1 MEKVMFFAIAFAML
15 AILLSKLVRRRDA
28 MYIYLLTMNIVGI
41 IIRSVVYTNN
51 LDNNVV
57 LLGVTYFISIILP
70 LIIVF
75 LEIKGIFLPELFTVS
90 KAKMYLKLGQ
100 NNRARR
106 ALLKYMEKHPSNYYT
121 HKLLADIYEKE
132 GKYEEAIDEYV
143 LAVDNNKKDYDS
155 YYEIA
160 FLLNQI
166 EKPEEAKKMLQ
177 ELLDKKPEYYK
188 ASDLLG
194 SILYNQEQF
203 REAVN
208 VYLKALNYNPDV
220 YELYYGLGMA
230 YTRLNDFQ
238 TAKEYYDKAAKLNS
252 LLFHAK
258 INIAQIMLL
267 QGELEEAEEKFL
279 ECMEDKDSEPDAYF
293 YLAIIFLLKGDKERA
308 VSYANIAVE
317 LDKKIYKRIC
327 RQELF
332 APVMDQIRNECHK
345 DHKNTLTIQELKTK
359 KHLEDM
365 FALVSKMTNGGRKVN
380 SKDARIKQIKDIAQR
395 EF

>member
-1 MEKVMFFAIAFAML
+1 MEKVIFFIVAFAMFV
-15 AILLSKLVRRRDA
+15 IVLSKLVKRRDA
-28 MYIYLLTMNIVGI
+28 MYIYLLTMNSVGI
-41 IIRSVVYTNN
+41 IIRFIMYTNN
-51 LDNNVV
+51 LENNIV
-57 LLGVTYFISIILP
+57 LLSVTYCISIIVP
-70 LIIVF
+70 LIIAI
-75 LEIKGIFLPELFTVS
+75 LEMKGIFIPEIISVS

-100 NNRARR
+100 NNKARKI
-106 ALLKYMEKHPSNYYT
+106 LIKYIGKNPDSYYT
-121 HKLLADIYEKE
+121 HKLLAEIYEKE

-194 SILYNQEQF
+194 SILYDQEQF

-267 QGELEEAEEKFL
+267 QGELEDAEEKFL

-293 YLAIIFLLKGDKERA
+293 YLAIIYLLKGDKDRA

-317 LDKKIYKRIC
+317 LDQKIYKRIC

-332 APVMDQIRNECHK
+332 APIMDQIRNESSK
-345 DHKNTLTIQELKTK
+345 NHKNTLTKQEYKTK
-359 KHLEDM
+359 KHLEEM
-365 FALVSKMTNGGRKVN
+365 FALVSKMTSNGRKIDRN
-380 SKDARIKQIKDIAQR
+380 DARIKQIKEMGQR